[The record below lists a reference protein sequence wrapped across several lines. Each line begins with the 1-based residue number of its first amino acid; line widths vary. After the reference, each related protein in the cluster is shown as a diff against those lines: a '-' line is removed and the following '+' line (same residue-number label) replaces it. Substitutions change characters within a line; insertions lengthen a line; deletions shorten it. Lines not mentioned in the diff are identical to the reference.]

1 MLTSMTIELQMQHET
16 MEAYTIV
23 SHLMELFD
31 KHTRSER
38 FESSKLLFST
48 KRQVGISLVYHALKM
63 NTYIER
69 LG

>member
-1 MLTSMTIELQMQHET
+1 MQHKS

-23 SHLMELFD
+23 LHLRDLFD
-31 KHTRSER
+31 KQARFER
-38 FESSKLLFST
+38 FEVSKLLFST
-48 KRQVGISLVYHALKM
+48 KRQVGTSSVQHALKM